1 MTIQWT
7 GDDDIRRNMDE
18 YEKRVLEAV
27 NKVLTLMAP
36 IIETAAKT
44 NAPWTDR
51 TALARGGLRGYTSE
65 EPADGYPTEEL
76 AATVVA
82 LYLSHQMD
90 YGAFLELA
98 NSGRYAVI
106 LPTLEAHYGQIKQ
119 MLDGIFA

>member
-7 GDDDIRRNMDE
+7 GDDEIRRNMDE
-18 YEKRVLEAV
+18 YERRAMNAV
-27 NKVLTLMAP
+27 KEVVKLMAP
-36 IIETAAKT
+36 IIETYAKT

-51 TALARGGLRGYTSE
+51 TSLARDGLRGYTSE

-76 AATVVA
+76 AAEVVA

-98 NSGRYAVI
+98 HGARWAVI
-106 LPTLEAHYGQIKQ
+106 LPTLEAHYGQIKA
-119 MLDGIFA
+119 MLDGIFT

>member
-1 MTIQWT
+1 
-7 GDDDIRRNMDE
+7 MDE
-18 YEKRVLEAV
+18 YERRAMNAV
-27 NKVLTLMAP
+27 KEVVKLMAP
-36 IIETAAKT
+36 IIETYAKT

-51 TALARGGLRGYTSE
+51 TSLARDGLRGYTSE

-76 AATVVA
+76 AGEVVA

-106 LPTLEAHYGQIKQ
+106 LPTLEAHYGQIKA
-119 MLDGIFA
+119 MLDGIFT